1 MNDKLVIK
9 ENSSEKNI
17 NEKIIFIRIN
27 YIIAFLLIIIIFVFI
42 TKLKDEKKLEFE
54 ERLYKIEGFEQYK
67 SYKVKFSK
75 TKKNPKGIYFQY
87 NNGCVLY
94 SLINI
99 GYLDEKDIPSSMK
112 YYKNHNYSQDEK
124 TYEAT
129 LRRILSLIDLAQ
141 LWINL
146 GGIVPYKENDKIVP
160 LETIKNKVFDIIK
173 QSIDNKN
180 KKLEDIQPALKIVGN
195 NARFMTVIG
204 NIPIKPIYL
213 KDCEYSQKLEKLN
226 LKSAI
231 DGGFI
236 KENDAVFCLNHF
248 IAYNGI
254 KTDNSKK
261 YYEFL
266 DSLTNAYKVKKWESM
281 EGCKI
286 FYDDGIVHAPE
297 DSALL
302 NIEETSEKTVGIL
315 QPLFL

>member
-1 MNDKLVIK
+1 MNF
-9 ENSSEKNI
+9 E
-17 NEKIIFIRIN
+17 EKI
-27 YIIAFLLIIIIFVFI
+27 
-42 TKLKDEKKLEFE
+42 
-54 ERLYKIEGFEQYK
+54 YKIAGFDMYK
-67 SYKVKFSK
+67 AYKVEFQ
-75 TKKNPKGIYFQY
+75 KKIKKPDGIYFQY

-94 SLINI
+94 CLINI

-160 LETIKNKVFDIIK
+160 LETIKNQVFDIIK